1 MILEAKHMQQIQHDL
16 LATYSAIEQ
25 RVRSLHLGCE
35 WGKRELNELQ
45 THREKREQVEQLLMQ
60 ILQHI
65 ASIQKD

>member
-1 MILEAKHMQQIQHDL
+1 MILEVKHMEQIQHDL

-65 ASIQKD
+65 ASIQEK

>member
-1 MILEAKHMQQIQHDL
+1 MILEAKHMKQIQHDL

>member
-65 ASIQKD
+65 ASIQEK